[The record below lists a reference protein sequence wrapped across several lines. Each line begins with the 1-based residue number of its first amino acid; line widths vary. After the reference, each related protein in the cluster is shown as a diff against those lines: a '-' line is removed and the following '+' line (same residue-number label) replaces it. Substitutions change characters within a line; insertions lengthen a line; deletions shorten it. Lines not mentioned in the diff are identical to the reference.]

1 MTDSI
6 EKRVNLILQT
16 VNDASAEIARLRVAL
31 RDADAREIKN
41 AISAISILVEEAS
54 TMSDELIAAI
64 NAVQTFTGNPQRVV
78 QNG

>member
-6 EKRVNLILQT
+6 EKRVTLILQT

-31 RDADAREIKN
+31 RDADTREIKN
-41 AISAISILVEEAS
+41 AISAISILVEDAS
-54 TMSDELIAAI
+54 TMSDELIATI
-64 NAVQTFTGNPQRVV
+64 DAVQTFTGNPQRFV